1 MSEPRFLSRTE
12 IEHFHEASLAM
23 FRGSAG
29 LRDQAGFLSAVEQPK
44 NTFYYGRGD
53 LFDIAAAYAFHLA
66 QSQCF
71 IDGNKRT
78 GLLGVRAF
86 LFSNG
91 WLFEPTEV
99 DQVRMMVGLA
109 NSVIDESAIAAWIAD
124 FTTRKT

>member
-23 FRGSAG
+23 FGGSAG
-29 LRDQAGFLSAVEQPK
+29 LRDEAGFLSAVEQPK
-44 NTFYYGRGD
+44 NTFNYGRGD

-78 GLLGVRAF
+78 GML
-86 LFSNG
+86 
-91 WLFEPTEV
+91 
-99 DQVRMMVGLA
+99 
-109 NSVIDESAIAAWIAD
+109 SAINSLNLNGIEVTFDEMQLYDAMIGIAEHRLEKSDLAALL
-124 FTTRKT
+124 RQQCEPK

>member
-1 MSEPRFLSRTE
+1 MSKPRFLSRTE

-23 FRGSAG
+23 FGGSAG
-29 LRDQAGFLSAVEQPK
+29 LRDEAGFLSAVEQPK

-78 GLLGVRAF
+78 GMLSALNFLDLNGIEAAFNEKQLCDAMIGIAEHRMEKGDLAALLRGQA
-86 LFSNG
+86 
-91 WLFEPTEV
+91 EV
-99 DQVRMMVGLA
+99 
-109 NSVIDESAIAAWIAD
+109 
-124 FTTRKT
+124 K